1 MADAT
6 STNCTVCEAQ
16 SAVKAAVK
24 WCSECEETFCFDCL
38 KYHSNAKST
47 KSHAVIDVSDQKELP
62 DFVLKIKQ
70 HCGEHGS
77 LFQNYCLSHEQ
88 PCCRKCINSTHK
100 NCIDMPP
107 LDDVIKDVSK
117 SAAVE
122 DIQKRLQNLK
132 EYYERLC
139 QEKEENAKEIKTQS
153 KAIIAHVMF
162 IRLKLNRHLDWL
174 ESDVLK
180 KVSEQENN
188 ALQKMGTISRD
199 LKGKEDTIGDLYK
212 GFIKMQNHASEL
224 QIFLGTKEFEL
235 EVRRRE
241 NEIEELT
248 KDDSLDIK
256 CIVFQ
261 ENIELASF
269 TCDVSSFGDIGIQIT
284 PSTTIFTKPK
294 EQQAQTTVE
303 KKKID
308 DINLKLLTEVK
319 FAGSYICGCAIL
331 EDDALC
337 IAGPN
342 TKTLLLKNTNESL
355 MHKITLPDKP
365 YDITYVNEH
374 TLAVTTSNYCSTIFI
389 VNLMTK
395 KVEKTINT
403 EYRCFGISFS
413 NGNLIIHSS
422 DVGLISLNI
431 ESGRITELGI
441 GNKVCDSYVAMHDG
455 KIYCTNPA
463 GHCIQC
469 YNIEQSLA
477 WEFKDKSLIAP
488 RGIAVDKKGMV
499 YVGDQRGGNVLIISP
514 DGSKHR
520 VIKIDMI
527 PRPRTLSFDKARTR
541 LLICGVDGPVGI
553 FVIT

>member
-6 STNCTVCEAQ
+6 TTNCTVCEAQ

-24 WCSECEETFCFDCL
+24 WCSECEETFCLDCL

-62 DFVLKIKQ
+62 DFVLNIKQ
-70 HCGEHGS
+70 HCGEHGA

-107 LDDVIKDVSK
+107 LDDFIKDVSK

-132 EYYERLC
+132 RYYERLC

-162 IRLKLNRHLDWL
+162 TRLKLNQHLDCL
-174 ESDVLK
+174 ERDVLK
-180 KVSEQENN
+180 KVSKQENN

-199 LKGKEDTIGDLYK
+199 LKVKEDRIVDLYK

-241 NEIEELT
+241 NEIDELT

-269 TCDVSSFGDIGIQIT
+269 TSDVSSFGDIGIQVT
-284 PSTTIFTKPK
+284 PSKTIYTKPK

-308 DINLKLLTEVK
+308 DINLKLLKEVK
-319 FAGSYICGCAIL
+319 FAESYISGCAIS
-331 EDDALC
+331 EDDTLC

-342 TKTLLLKNTNESL
+342 TKTFLLKSTNESL

-365 YDITYVNEH
+365 YDITYINEH
-374 TLAVTTSNYCSTIFI
+374 TLAVTTSNYSSTIFI
-389 VNLMTK
+389 VNLETK

-403 EYRCFGISFS
+403 EYRCYGISFS
-413 NGNLIIHSS
+413 DGNLIVHSS
-422 DVGLISLNI
+422 DIGLISLNL
-431 ESGRITELGI
+431 ESGIVTELGI
-441 GNKVCDSYVAMHDG
+441 GNKVCDTYVAVHDG
-455 KIYCTNPA
+455 KIYCTNPVC
-463 GHCIQC
+463 HSIQC
-469 YNIEQSLA
+469 YNVDQSLA

-488 RGIAVDKKGMV
+488 RGIAVDKNGMV
-499 YVGDQRGGNVLIISP
+499 YVGDQGGGNVLIISP

-527 PRPRTLSFDKARTR
+527 PRPRTLSFNKARTR